1 MLFGLLFILCNI
13 LGFSNSAIPTH
24 KKSIGKIYQHNSKAI
39 PNHRIVK
46 ITNQLLLRNTRKN
59 VKKIM

>member
-1 MLFGLLFILCNI
+1 MNLLIMPNVIWFIVYLCNI

-24 KKSIGKIYQHNSKAI
+24 KKSIDKIDQHNIKAI

-46 ITNQLLLRNTRKN
+46 ITH
-59 VKKIM
+59 